1 MAFSKKP
8 KKPKKPK
15 IIREILPDEDLTA
28 LAREVIEKEKIF
40 LSVPEPKIEFLI
52 VKPYISKKI
61 VARCIKANQE
71 LKYFSKSDYIIEMS
85 DDVWC
90 QVDKETL
97 YVILY
102 HELLH
107 IDIKSNIKTG
117 DYDYN
122 IADHDVKDF
131 HKIISKYGIDWF
143 DKLNTMTQSIRE
155 LEPIDSIVV

>member
-71 LKYFSKSDYIIEMS
+71 LKYFSSKQKSKNPSLLLFFNLFFFLFLFIFLLI
-85 DDVWC
+85 
-90 QVDKETL
+90 VD
-97 YVILY
+97 
-102 HELLH
+102 
-107 IDIKSNIKTG
+107 
-117 DYDYN
+117 
-122 IADHDVKDF
+122 F
-131 HKIISKYGIDWF
+131 
-143 DKLNTMTQSIRE
+143 
-155 LEPIDSIVV
+155 